1 MFCIYLQVLVPSQRY
16 GSRVFLAHLYKDKG
30 VGSYDGMDVRLVV
43 HVYDELL
50 GHVVATTSALP
61 SYLASHMKKSYI

>member
-1 MFCIYLQVLVPSQRY
+1 
-16 GSRVFLAHLYKDKG
+16 

-61 SYLASHMKKSYI
+61 SYPASHMKKSYI